1 MDEHQILTQINTLV
15 DQEHQLR
22 TKAQQGELT
31 SQEEHDRL
39 AAAGGRPGSV
49 LGSVAAAAGEA
60 RVRPERR
67 RGRRARSV
75 ETVEKYLQ

>member
-1 MDEHQILTQINTLV
+1 MDEHQILTQISTLV

-22 TKAQQGELT
+22 TKVQDGSLT
-31 SQEEHDRL
+31 L
-39 AAAGGRPGSV
+39 AGGTRPAGPAGGRTGSV

-67 RGRRARSV
+67 RGRRPARV